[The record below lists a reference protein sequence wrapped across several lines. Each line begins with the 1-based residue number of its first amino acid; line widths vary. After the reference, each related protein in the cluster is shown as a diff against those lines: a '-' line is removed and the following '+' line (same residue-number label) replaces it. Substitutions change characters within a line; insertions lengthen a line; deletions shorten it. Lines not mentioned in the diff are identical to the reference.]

1 MLRYTKE
8 KNGISIND
16 LAADVIVISMSVS
29 FLWLLSNL
37 WRYDKF
43 LMGEPNI
50 LIRSLETAWFL
61 LILAFGIG
69 KCISDVKRMR
79 EKRRSDSLHRA

>member
-1 MLRYTKE
+1 LLRYTK
-8 KNGISIND
+8 KTNGISKND
-16 LAADVIVISMSVS
+16 LAADVIVISLSVS
-29 FLWLLSNL
+29 FLWLLSNI

-61 LILAFGIG
+61 LILAFGVA
-69 KCISDVKRMR
+69 KCISDVRRIR

>member
-1 MLRYTKE
+1 M
-8 KNGISIND
+8 GISKND

-61 LILAFGIG
+61 LIFAFGIG